1 MGTCVW
7 LVRSRD
13 GEFDEKSNQIK
24 SNQME
29 IVTTILIVWMSGAD
43 NLI

>member
-13 GEFDEKSNQIK
+13 GDFDEKSNQI
-24 SNQME
+24 E
-29 IVTTILIVWMSGAD
+29 IVTTIVIVWMSGAD